1 MLQTPPTKPALR
13 AEAPSSQAAT
23 TRKLMRK
30 TLPLWVLLAFVAV
43 SAVIIYYPPEIPQR
57 ATPPVPKMSVATLR
71 VEARPYQIEV
81 NSFGTVQPRT
91 RSQLVS
97 QVSGQVIKVSPNF
110 REGGFFAAGDM
121 LVEIDPRDYDIQ
133 IEVAESEL
141 ADARVNLEEQKA
153 LAEQAEKDWKNIG
166 ASGRATALALRRP
179 QVAAAEARIVSAKAK
194 LKQAQLNRERT
205 QIKAPFA
212 GRVLSQ
218 NVDIGQ
224 VIANNTVLAQVYAVD
239 VVEIRLPLKNSELGF
254 VALPEEFPLRNGAPP
269 ANKISST
276 AIIINNLSAIPEA
289 WPATLVRTAGAFDEQ
304 THELYV
310 IAQIRDPYGFA
321 AGAHRLPLKIG
332 QYVDARIQG
341 KQLTAAIVIP
351 NEAIY
356 QGSYVYLVQNGLLQR
371 RSIEVAWQNASEALV
386 REGLQP
392 GDELVV
398 TPLGQVSSGTPV
410 TTLSRESITRNSD
423 GGPQH

>member
-1 MLQTPPTKPALR
+1 MLQTPPTKANLNK
-13 AEAPSSQAAT
+13 ADSTIKSAT
-23 TRKLMRK
+23 SRKLMPK
-30 TLPLWVLLAFVAV
+30 VMPLLVLLGFVAV
-43 SAVIIYYPPEIPQR
+43 SAVIISSPPHIPQR
-57 ATPPVPKMSVATLR
+57 AAPPVSKMSVATLR
-71 VEARPYQIEV
+71 VDSRPYQIEV
-81 NSFGTVQPRT
+81 SSFGTVQPRT

-110 REGGFFAAGDM
+110 REGGFFAAGDV
-121 LVEIDPRDYDIQ
+121 LVEIDQRDYDIQ

-153 LAEQAEKDWKNIG
+153 LAEQAKKDWKNIG
-166 ASGRATALALRRP
+166 ASGRASALALRRP

-224 VIANNTVLAQVYAVD
+224 VIATNTVLAQVYAVD

-254 VALPEEFPLRNGAPP
+254 VDLPEEFPGQGNAAPQAKP
-269 ANKISST
+269 RTSAT
-276 AIIINNLSAIPEA
+276 IINNLSAKPEA

-321 AGAHRLPLKIG
+321 AGAQRRPLKIG

-341 KQLTAAIVIP
+341 KQLAEAIVIP

-371 RSIEVAWQNASEALV
+371 RNIEVAWQNAREALV
-386 REGLQP
+386 RKGLQP

-410 TTLSRESITRNSD
+410 TALSRESITRNHDS
-423 GGPQH
+423 GSQP